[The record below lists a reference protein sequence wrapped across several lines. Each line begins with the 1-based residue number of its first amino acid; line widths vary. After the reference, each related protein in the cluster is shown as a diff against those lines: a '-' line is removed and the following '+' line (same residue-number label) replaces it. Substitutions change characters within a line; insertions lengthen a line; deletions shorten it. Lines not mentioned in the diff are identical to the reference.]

1 MSNFADPTEP
11 LDSPAPESPDT
22 ASRSPRKSVFRAVR
36 WPWRAVLIGL
46 SPLVLIRSSIAL
58 FGPALLVIAPR
69 ILWIPDLLLAEAWM
83 FAIPTAIIRRQ
94 ATVPRLPRPRSV
106 FIEGLC
112 ALLALV
118 GLLVT
123 INLIFLLLAQLF
135 GPRIVERSPLTPGVQ
150 LLNRVEYTAFVLAAV
165 FVAPVAEE
173 LFFRGMLYN
182 ALRQRLHAAVAAPLQ
197 AIIFGLLHPFAL
209 VDAARVA
216 LVGLACAL
224 LYEWR
229 KTLLAPMLLHS
240 LVNVLGIVMMFWA
253 VAAAPRLGVVG
264 ETDERGC
271 KVTVVAPASAA
282 ATAGLQ
288 VGDVITAVDGEP
300 VRDLPSLVQII
311 RSKVVG
317 DQVVVK
323 FIRDGTAQ
331 QVDAVLKKR
340 QE

>member
-1 MSNFADPTEP
+1 MSDLADATEP
-11 LDSPAPESPDT
+11 IIPPAPGAPAK
-22 ASRSPRKSVFRAVR
+22 ASRLPRTSVFREVQ
-36 WPWRAVLIGL
+36 WPLRAVLIGL
-46 SPLVLIRSSIAL
+46 CPLVLIRSSIAL

-83 FAIPTAIIRRQ
+83 FAVPTVIISRQ
-94 ATVPRLPRPRSV
+94 ARLPRLPRPRSV

-112 ALLALV
+112 ALFALV

-123 INLIFLLLAQLF
+123 VNLIFLLLAQLF
-135 GPRIVERSPLTPGVQ
+135 GPRIVERSPLTPSVQ
-150 LLNRVEYTAFVLAAV
+150 LFNRVEYTAFVVAAV

-197 AIIFGLLHPFAL
+197 AIVFGLLHPFAL
-209 VDAARVA
+209 VDSALVA

-240 LVNVLGIVMMFWA
+240 MVNVLWIVMMFWA

-282 ATAGLQ
+282 ETAGLR

-300 VRDLPSLVQII
+300 VRDLQNLAQII

-317 DQVVVK
+317 DQVVVEL
-323 FIRDGTAQ
+323 IRDGAAQ
-331 QVDAVLKKR
+331 RVDVVLKKQ